1 MKDES
6 EKMERLDKILSKHGF
21 GSRKDVHSLLAQ
33 KRVAVN
39 GEITRS
45 GDMRLSLKSDRIE
58 VDGEPILIQTHAY
71 FMMNKAPG
79 YVCSK
84 KDGAQ
89 PSVFNLL
96 SPEHTHTYL
105 GGELSLIGRLDADT
119 EGLLIFS
126 TDGQLN
132 HTLTS
137 PKKKVPKVYLVRL
150 RNSVSEADQKIY
162 AQTLSEGIHIPA
174 DGKEAEDDC
183 LPAEIEW
190 HEKKDDG
197 TSDTCHLTL
206 HEGKYHE
213 VKRMFLALG
222 NEVIYLK
229 RISLGS
235 LNLDENLGLGEY
247 RALTES
253 EVSKLKTES

>member
-1 MKDES
+1 MAEGK
-6 EKMERLDKILSKHGF
+6 KTERLDKILSTHGF

-33 KRVAVN
+33 KRVSVN
-39 GEITRS
+39 GEMTRS
-45 GDMRLSLKSDRIE
+45 GDMHVSLESDKIA
-58 VDGEPILIQTHAY
+58 VDGEPIQIQTHAY
-71 FMMNKAPG
+71 FMMNKPAG

-89 PSVFNLL
+89 PSVFNLI
-96 SPEHTHTYL
+96 SDDDMHRYL

-119 EGLLIFS
+119 EGLLIFT

-150 RNSVSEADQKIY
+150 RDFVDEADQKIY
-162 AQTLSEGIHIPA
+162 AKKLGGGIHIPA
-174 DGKEAEDDC
+174 DGKEPEDDC

-190 HEKKDDG
+190 LEKKDDG
-197 TSDTCHLTL
+197 TSCTCRLTL

-229 RISLGS
+229 RLSMGPFTLDESLKPGEYKEISL
-235 LNLDENLGLGEY
+235 
-247 RALTES
+247 
-253 EVSKLKTES
+253 